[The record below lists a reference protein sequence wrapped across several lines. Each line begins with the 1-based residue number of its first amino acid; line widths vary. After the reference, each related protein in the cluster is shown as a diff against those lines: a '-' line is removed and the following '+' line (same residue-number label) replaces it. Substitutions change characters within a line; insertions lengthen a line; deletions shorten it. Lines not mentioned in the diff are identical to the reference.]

1 MIKTQLFKIKRRGKR
16 QKHIFLTMGS
26 YDHKTRLDCSW
37 CGKQERESFHK
48 EIDGI
53 GPLCLR
59 CEHHGPPHFEYLL
72 DLLGN
77 RFPIATA
84 TATAERV
91 IIKIAAFAY
100 EPCTITE
107 VSALENGFANEDDY
121 ECDFCDDS
129 WKGWT
134 CQYCLKRS

>member
-1 MIKTQLFKIKRRGKR
+1 
-16 QKHIFLTMGS
+16 MGS
-26 YDHKTRLDCSW
+26 YGHNAWLDCSW
-37 CGKQERESFHK
+37 CGKQERDSFHK
-48 EIDGI
+48 EIDGV
-53 GPLCLR
+53 GLLCLR

-77 RFPIATA
+77 RFSVATA
-84 TATAERV
+84 TATTTAERV

-107 VSALENGFANEDDY
+107 VSALEHGFTNEDDY
-121 ECDFCDDS
+121 ECEFCDDS

-134 CQYCLKRS
+134 CQYCSKRS